1 MLWGSKKYPMNKMA
15 QALKKPLTVAFLYN
29 IREVYPDP
37 KSSDSQL
44 VADADDPQTIKWM
57 GKHLEKCGYRVIPI
71 PVDKDIY
78 LKLKEYKKEID
89 IAFNY
94 SVCINRFRRE
104 IQVPLIL
111 EILEIPYTGPS
122 PLTQSLVYNKA
133 KVKEILMANGIST
146 LPFQVFNEPEE
157 KLRKEFK
164 FPLIVKPNAE
174 GSSAGITNKSV
185 VNNLDELYKQIKYIN
200 KVFKQTALVE
210 PFLTGREFSVPMVG
224 NPPRIF
230 PIIESDHSKLPAGYQ
245 PLDSLEVK
253 WYFEESSK
261 GANFSCPAKITPDLK
276 KKIENI
282 CSAAWKALNMKDFC
296 RIDIRCDK
304 AGTPYFIEI
313 NHPAGMIPPEVSKS
327 SYLPYSAQMAGL
339 DYDELLKTIIEAG
352 WKRNTIY

>member
-1 MLWGSKKYPMNKMA
+1 MLWGSKKYLLNKIRTMY
-15 QALKKPLTVAFLYN
+15 KKIPLTVAFLYN

-37 KSSDSQL
+37 KSAASQL
-44 VADADDPQTIKWM
+44 EADADDPETIEWM
-57 GKHLEKCGYRVIPI
+57 GKHLIKCGYRVIPI

-78 LKLKEYKKEID
+78 LKLKKHKKEID

-94 SVCINRFRRE
+94 SVCINSFRRE

-111 EILEIPYTGPS
+111 EILEIPYTGPP

-133 KVKEILMANGIST
+133 KVKEILMANGVST
-146 LPFQVFNEPEE
+146 LPFQIFDEHGEQLKPD
-157 KLRKEFK
+157 LK

-185 VNNLDELYKQIKYIN
+185 VRNLEDLHKQVKYIN
-200 KVFKQTALVE
+200 EVFKQTALVE
-210 PFLTGREFSVPMVG
+210 PFLEGREFSVPMVG

-245 PLDSLEVK
+245 PMDSLEVK
-253 WYFEESSK
+253 WYFEENSG
-261 GANFSCPAKITPDLK
+261 GANFTCPAKITTRLK
-276 KKIENI
+276 TKIQNI
-282 CSAAWKALNMKDFC
+282 CLAAWRVLNMQDFC
-296 RIDIRCDK
+296 RIDIRCDEK
-304 AGTPYFIEI
+304 ENPYFIEI

-327 SYLPYSAQMAGL
+327 SYLPYSALVAGM

-352 WKRNTIY
+352 WKRYAA

>member
-1 MLWGSKKYPMNKMA
+1 MA
-15 QALKKPLTVAFLYN
+15 QALSKPLTVAFLYN
-29 IREVYPDP
+29 IREVYPDQ

-44 VADADDPQTIKWM
+44 VADADDPETIEWM
-57 GKHLEKCGYRVIPI
+57 GKHLENCGYRVIPI
-71 PVDKDIY
+71 PVDKDIF
-78 LKLKEYKKEID
+78 LKLKEHKEEID

-94 SVCINRFRRE
+94 SVCINGFRRE
-104 IQVPLIL
+104 IQVPMIL
-111 EILEIPYTGPS
+111 EILEIPHTGPG

-146 LPFQVFNEPEE
+146 LPFQIFNEPGE
-157 KLRKEFK
+157 KLRKGLK

-185 VNNLDELYKQIKYIN
+185 VKDEKELYAQVKYIN
-200 KVFKQTALVE
+200 EIFKQPALVE

-230 PIIESDHSKLPAGYQ
+230 PIIESDHSVLPEGFQ

-253 WYFEESSK
+253 WYFEETSK
-261 GANFSCPAKITPDLK
+261 GANFSCPAKITSKLK
-276 KKIENI
+276 KEIEDI
-282 CSAAWKALNMKDFC
+282 CLAAWKAVNMRDFC

-304 AGTPYFIEI
+304 EETPYFIEI

-327 SYLPYSAQMAGL
+327 SYLPYSARVAGL
-339 DYDELLKTIIEAG
+339 DYDALLKSIIDAG
-352 WKRNTIY
+352 KRRYGII

>member
-1 MLWGSKKYPMNKMA
+1 MLWGSKKSLLIKMV

-44 VADADDPQTIKWM
+44 VADADDPETIEWM
-57 GKHLEKCGYRVIPI
+57 GKHLESCGYRVIPI
-71 PVDKDIY
+71 PVDKDIF
-78 LKLKEYKKEID
+78 LKLKEHKDEID

-94 SVCINRFRRE
+94 SVCINGFRRE

-133 KVKEILMANGIST
+133 KVKEILMANGVST
-146 LPFQVFNEPEE
+146 LPFQIFNEPEE
-157 KLRKEFK
+157 KLKK
-164 FPLIVKPNAE
+164 GLSFPLIVKPNAE

-185 VNNLDELYKQIKYIN
+185 VRDEKELYAQVKYIN
-200 KVFKQTALVE
+200 EVFKQTGLVE
-210 PFLTGREFSVPMVG
+210 PFLTGREFSVPMLG
-224 NPPRIF
+224 NPPRIM

-253 WYFEESSK
+253 WYFEETSK

-282 CSAAWKALNMKDFC
+282 CLVAWNALSMKDFC
-296 RIDIRCDK
+296 RIDIRCDEK
-304 AGTPYFIEI
+304 ENPYFIEI
-313 NHPAGMIPPEVSKS
+313 NHPAGMIPPEVSTT
-327 SYLPYSAQMAGL
+327 SYFPYSAREAGM
-339 DYDELLKTIIEAG
+339 DYDTLLKSIIEAG
-352 WKRNTIY
+352 RKRNTKL